1 MRYAFITGT
10 SRGIGR
16 TLADLLL
23 EQGWMVTGF
32 SRSAG
37 PAHPHYTHI
46 SIDLCNEEAATA
58 YRFPELNDA
67 EQIVLVNNAGMLGH
81 IAHTG
86 AVEAAE
92 LAATFRLNLTVPA
105 LFCNEFLN
113 AYRKLQCPQV
123 LLNVSSGAGKY
134 PVDGWAAYC
143 ASKAGLD
150 LFTRTVHEELRIDG
164 HNHIRIF
171 SVAPG
176 IVDTAMQA
184 QIRSSSTADFSRA
197 DEFRNWHHS
206 GELLS
211 AENAAFRY
219 LYILNRPGEFA
230 EPVFAAKEIT
240 AQQLESFNTLIQ
252 H

>member
-1 MRYAFITGT
+1 MRYAFITGS

-16 TLADLLL
+16 ALAELLL
-23 EQGWMVTGF
+23 EQGWMVTGL

-37 PAHPHYTHI
+37 LVHAHYTHI
-46 SIDLCNEEAATA
+46 SIDLSNEEDATA
-58 YRFPELNDA
+58 FRFPELNDA
-67 EQIVLVNNAGMLGH
+67 EQLVLVNNAGMLGH

-86 AVEAAE
+86 TIDAAE

-105 LFCNEFLN
+105 LLCNAFLK

-123 LLNVSSGAGKY
+123 ILNVSSGAGKY

-171 SVAPG
+171 SAAPG
-176 IVDTAMQA
+176 IVDTAMQQ
-184 QIRSSSTADFSRA
+184 QIRSSNTGDFSRVS
-197 DEFRNWHHS
+197 EFRDWHQT

-219 LYILNRPGEFA
+219 LYILNRPEEFA

>member
-1 MRYAFITGT
+1 MRYAFITGS

-16 TLADLLL
+16 ALAELLL
-23 EQGWMVTGF
+23 EQGWMVTGL
-32 SRSAG
+32 SRSVGLVHA
-37 PAHPHYTHI
+37 HYTHI
-46 SIDLCNEEAATA
+46 SIDLSNEEDATA
-58 YRFPELNDA
+58 FRFPELNDA
-67 EQIVLVNNAGMLGH
+67 EQIVLINNAGMLGH

-86 AVEAAE
+86 AIDAAE

-105 LFCNEFLN
+105 LLCNLFLN
-113 AYRKLQCPQV
+113 TYGKLKCPQV

-143 ASKAGLD
+143 ASKGGLD
-150 LFTRTVHEELRIDG
+150 LFTRTVHEELLIDKQT
-164 HNHIRIF
+164 HIRIF

-176 IVDTAMQA
+176 IVDTAMQE
-184 QIRSSSTADFSRA
+184 QIRNSSAADFSRVS
-197 DEFRNWHHS
+197 EFRDWHHT

-219 LYILNRPGEFA
+219 LYILNRPGEFS

-240 AQQLESFNTLIQ
+240 AQQLDSFNTLIQ

>member
-1 MRYAFITGT
+1 MRYAFITG
-10 SRGIGR
+10 SSKGIGR
-16 TLADLLL
+16 ALAELLL
-23 EQGWMVTGF
+23 EQGWMITGL

-37 PAHPHYTHI
+37 PVHAHYTHI
-46 SIDLCNEEAATA
+46 SIDLSNEEDATA
-58 YRFPELNDA
+58 FRFPELNDA
-67 EQIVLVNNAGMLGH
+67 EQLVLINNAGMLGH
-81 IAHTG
+81 IAHAG
-86 AVEAAE
+86 AINAAE

-105 LFCNEFLN
+105 LLCNSFLK
-113 AYRKLQCPQV
+113 AYGKLQSPQV

-150 LFTRTVHEELRIDG
+150 LFTRTVHEELLIDKQT
-164 HNHIRIF
+164 HIRIF

-176 IVDTAMQA
+176 IVDTAMQQ
-184 QIRSSSTADFSRA
+184 QIRNSSAADFSRVS
-197 DEFRNWHHS
+197 EFRDWHHT

-219 LYILNRPGEFA
+219 LYILNRPAEFS

-240 AQQLESFNTLIQ
+240 AQQLDSFNTLIQ